1 MFMSPG
7 LSLAATL
14 LPFIEGLVKAVPHTY
29 GVSRDA
35 PNFPPFPTRS
45 EGCRQCI
52 VFLMFATQTERNVTV
67 PSPENCTSPS
77 LCWTDGLY
85 TWTIKNVTY
94 KENIA
99 KCEWNSQ
106 SISHC
111 DRLSGVMMVISYL
124 CGAPVNEG
132 KKGSEIHWTPILH
145 GTMSCELSHQKK
157 LRLGDRGAGSRSP
170 CKGKS

>member
-1 MFMSPG
+1 MDTLF
-7 LSLAATL
+7 LANYVHVCWPISGCHLASTYRGTW
-14 LPFIEGLVKAVPHTY
+14 ERSVPHLW
-29 GVSRDA
+29 SLPDA

-45 EGCRQCI
+45 EGCRRCI

-85 TWTIKNVTY
+85 TWTIRNVTY

-106 SISHC
+106 SVSHWG
-111 DRLSGVMMVISYL
+111 RLSGVMVATSCL
-124 CGAPVNEG
+124 CGAPVSEA
-132 KKGSEIHWTPILH
+132 KKGTESHLTPTLH
-145 GTMSCELSHQKK
+145 GTVSCEVSRQKK
-157 LRLGDRGAGSRSP
+157 LRLGDSGAG
-170 CKGKS
+170 

>member
-1 MFMSPG
+1 MDMSFLANYVHVSG
-7 LSLAATL
+7 LISGCHLASIYRGTC
-14 LPFIEGLVKAVPHTY
+14 ESSTPHL
-29 GVSRDA
+29 GVSPDA
-35 PNFPPFPTRS
+35 PNFPPCPTRS
-45 EGCRQCI
+45 EGCRLCI

-106 SISHC
+106 SISHW

-124 CGAPVNEG
+124 SGAPVSEG
-132 KKGSEIHWTPILH
+132 KKGSEVH
-145 GTMSCELSHQKK
+145 
-157 LRLGDRGAGSRSP
+157 
-170 CKGKS
+170 